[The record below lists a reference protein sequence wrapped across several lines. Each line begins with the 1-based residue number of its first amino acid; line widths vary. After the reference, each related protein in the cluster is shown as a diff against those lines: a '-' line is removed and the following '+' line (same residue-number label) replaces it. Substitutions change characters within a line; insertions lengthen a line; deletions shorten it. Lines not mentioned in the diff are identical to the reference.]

1 VDASE
6 DGVGLGA
13 TVGYGEG
20 AAESMPE
27 VALLGATTPSGRT
40 YQLGG
45 AVHEGMFNVL
55 LDETLASFLDIDLQL
70 EGEYGEL
77 LGSGFAALDGGNEMP
92 EETNGYCLGLQVG
105 EARVIRM
112 VEGTGQPLARAYLPD
127 LRVRVDTILGGV
139 NTCVL
144 ILSSLTMA
152 VGVRA
157 AQTNK
162 KGLLS
167 ICLALTLAGAI
178 GFLVIKYFEY
188 THKFHENLKWGQ
200 AFYEPVNA
208 ADAAAVKVEQ
218 KPIENPVLAIASP
231 NPSAG
236 AVPVAM
242 TALPPVDKSAILAPS
257 AGPDGVATTA
267 MVVAST
273 EPAHI
278 HHSGEAHLLDPALPP
293 NTHRFFAIYYIM
305 TGLHGIHVVIGVGVI
320 GWLLIG
326 SLRGRYNSDYYAPV
340 DFVGLYWHVVD
351 LVWIFLFPLFYL
363 IH

>member
-1 VDASE
+1 MSNSAPTASPHSSDAHAHDAHDAHDAHGQHAKYPFLAHHFETPAQQFDS
-6 DGVGLGA
+6 GKLGMWVFLA
-13 TVGYGEG
+13 TEVLFFG
-20 AAESMPE
+20 ALFVMYAILRFKDPQVFS
-27 VALLGATTPSGRT
+27 
-40 YQLGG
+40 Y
-45 AVHEGMFNVL
+45 
-55 LDETLASFLDIDLQL
+55 ASQ
-70 EGEYGEL
+70 
-77 LGSGFAALDGGNEMP
+77 
-92 EETNGYCLGLQVG
+92 
-105 EARVIRM
+105 
-112 VEGTGQPLARAYLPD
+112 YL
-127 LRVRVDTILGGV
+127 DTILGGV

-200 AFYEPVNA
+200 AFYQPVNE

-257 AGPDGVATTA
+257 SGPGGVATTA
-267 MVVAST
+267 MLVAST

>member
-1 VDASE
+1 VSHSAPPASPHSSDAHAHDAHDAHDTHGHDPHGQHAKYPFLAHHFETPAQQFDS
-6 DGVGLGA
+6 GKLGMWVFLA
-13 TVGYGEG
+13 TEVLFFG
-20 AAESMPE
+20 ALFVMYAILRFKDPQVFS
-27 VALLGATTPSGRT
+27 
-40 YQLGG
+40 Y
-45 AVHEGMFNVL
+45 
-55 LDETLASFLDIDLQL
+55 ASQ
-70 EGEYGEL
+70 
-77 LGSGFAALDGGNEMP
+77 
-92 EETNGYCLGLQVG
+92 
-105 EARVIRM
+105 
-112 VEGTGQPLARAYLPD
+112 YL
-127 LRVRVDTILGGV
+127 DTILGGV

-320 GWLLIG
+320 SWLLIG

>member
-1 VDASE
+1 VSHSAPPASPHSSDAHAHDAHDAHDTHGHDPHGQHAKYPFLAHHFETPAQQFDS
-6 DGVGLGA
+6 GKLGMWVFLA
-13 TVGYGEG
+13 TEVLFFG
-20 AAESMPE
+20 ALFVMYAILRFKDPQVFS
-27 VALLGATTPSGRT
+27 
-40 YQLGG
+40 Y
-45 AVHEGMFNVL
+45 
-55 LDETLASFLDIDLQL
+55 ASQ
-70 EGEYGEL
+70 
-77 LGSGFAALDGGNEMP
+77 
-92 EETNGYCLGLQVG
+92 
-105 EARVIRM
+105 
-112 VEGTGQPLARAYLPD
+112 YL
-127 LRVRVDTILGGV
+127 DTILGGI

-267 MVVAST
+267 MVIAST

-320 GWLLIG
+320 SWLLIG

>member
-1 VDASE
+1 MSNPAPTASPHSSDAHAHDAHDAHGHDPHGQHAKYPFLAHHFETPAQQFDS
-6 DGVGLGA
+6 GKLGMWVFLA
-13 TVGYGEG
+13 TEVLFFG
-20 AAESMPE
+20 ALFVMYAILRFKDPQVFS
-27 VALLGATTPSGRT
+27 
-40 YQLGG
+40 Y
-45 AVHEGMFNVL
+45 
-55 LDETLASFLDIDLQL
+55 ASQ
-70 EGEYGEL
+70 
-77 LGSGFAALDGGNEMP
+77 
-92 EETNGYCLGLQVG
+92 
-105 EARVIRM
+105 
-112 VEGTGQPLARAYLPD
+112 YL
-127 LRVRVDTILGGV
+127 DTILGGV

-320 GWLLIG
+320 SWLLIG

>member
-1 VDASE
+1 MSHSAPPASPHSSDAHAHDAHDAHDPHGQHAKYPFLAHHFETPAQQFDS
-6 DGVGLGA
+6 GKLGMWVFLA
-13 TVGYGEG
+13 TEVLFFG
-20 AAESMPE
+20 ALFVMYAILRFKDPQVFS
-27 VALLGATTPSGRT
+27 
-40 YQLGG
+40 Y
-45 AVHEGMFNVL
+45 
-55 LDETLASFLDIDLQL
+55 ASQ
-70 EGEYGEL
+70 
-77 LGSGFAALDGGNEMP
+77 
-92 EETNGYCLGLQVG
+92 
-105 EARVIRM
+105 
-112 VEGTGQPLARAYLPD
+112 YL
-127 LRVRVDTILGGV
+127 DTILGGI

-218 KPIENPVLAIASP
+218 KPIENPVLAISSP

-236 AVPVAM
+236 AGPVAM